1 MRTFAEIYGELRGIL
16 GAKLL
21 AYIAGVSATSILQD
35 WIDGKSE
42 PTPTQAKRLETAQ
55 KVASGVHR
63 SHGSKLTQLWFQGTE
78 ELLGDRAPARFIL
91 ETDGADERIFDV
103 AHDFSFNH

>member
-1 MRTFAEIYGELRGIL
+1 MRTFAEICEELREIL

-35 WIDGKSE
+35 WIDGKST
-42 PTPTQAKRLETAQ
+42 PTPAQAKRLETAQ
-55 KVASGVHR
+55 KVAFIVHQNH
-63 SHGSKLTQLWFQGTE
+63 SAKVAQLWFQGTE
-78 ELLGDRAPARFIL
+78 ELLGDCAPARFIL
-91 ETDGADERIFDV
+91 ETDGANERIFGV